1 MKKGGI
7 CAVALCLALAL
18 SPALAETYV
27 QPGVFSITGPDGWSV
42 ADSLLMN
49 ESAPCVSIEM
59 GYYPEQAD
67 FNLFSADADAFQDY
81 ANRLLVR
88 YADRSGQYLGVVYS
102 TDSSI
107 PFIIGASDASGPF
120 LYAET
125 MARGWAIGL
134 RCYAY
139 QDATFTT
146 YRALTDTEKAQFEQ
160 MLLTFTPIR

>member
-1 MKKGGI
+1 M
-7 CAVALCLALAL
+7 ALCLALAL

-107 PFIIGASDASGPF
+107 PFILIGASDASASAGDRASAKHSATAQIPPF
-120 LYAET
+120 FICKHLRRSSWQYY
-125 MARGWAIGL
+125 MAFG
-134 RCYAY
+134 Y
-139 QDATFTT
+139 
-146 YRALTDTEKAQFEQ
+146 
-160 MLLTFTPIR
+160 P